1 MRIVTKAGTEETQVP
16 VPPTHICKYVPGP
29 GAALKNNFKSY
40 GDAWL
45 REGKWRKGGREKG
58 SNCTVGEVWENV

>member
-1 MRIVTKAGTEETQVP
+1 M
-16 VPPTHICKYVPGP
+16 PPTHICKYVPGP

-45 REGKWRKGGREKG
+45 REDKWRKGGREKG
-58 SNCTVGEVWENV
+58 SNCTVGEMWENV